1 MILLTSVSCPA
12 TKPCFMARRFA
23 TLRICRRD
31 SSPVLKRQ
39 ILPAPVMAS
48 ASWSASVVLPAPGVP
63 VSSIEVEGV
72 MPSSPMAPSNH
83 LMPVLMLRSS
93 SGGTSSSR
101 MFVLRFQAFRPTL
114 RFIFDMCA

>member
-1 MILLTSVSCPA
+1 MISLTRVSWPA
-12 TKPCFMARRFA
+12 TKPCFMCRRFA

-39 ILPAPVMAS
+39 MLPAPVIAS
-48 ASWSASVVLPAPGVP
+48 ASWRARVVLPAPGVP

-72 MPSSPMAPSNH
+72 MPSSPMALSNH

-93 SGGTSSSR
+93 SGGTSRSR
-101 MFVLRFQAFRPTL
+101 MFVLRFQACRPTF
-114 RFIFDMCA
+114 RFILLMC